1 MRTAIFLTV
10 AIGCSLGAIWLHDH
24 WETQRWVLG
33 SVNRAPVYE
42 TDEYPYATASVPNR
56 IVGYLEPGQVPK
68 VLSMGADKYWPHWKV
83 VLPSGQ
89 KGYIFAPD
97 INARRREKNEMTP
110 NPRVESDAMYS
121 PTRFTR
127 TR

>member
-1 MRTAIFLTV
+1 MRATIFLTV
-10 AIGCSLGAIWLHDH
+10 MIGTVVGAIWLHQRSEAQH
-24 WETQRWVLG
+24 WILT
-33 SVNRAPVYE
+33 SVNRTPVNE

-56 IVGYLEPGQVPK
+56 VVGHLEPGQVPE

-97 INARRREKNEMTP
+97 INARRRGE
-110 NPRVESDAMYS
+110 
-121 PTRFTR
+121 
-127 TR
+127 